1 MNILILLLAG
11 FPFAALPVFI
21 VVGGWFLYLLITKLL
36 GIHPTPSPE
45 MIKAGACLERQAVK
59 RHGVVKN
66 NDFGRQP
73 ELTFPYDDTIFT
85 VSLHTGTKWI
95 SPGAYATFQ
104 TNSFP
109 DENFRIASKKFK
121 ATISFTRVKDFNGD
135 LCGKYE
141 FEGSGSAFIHRVLT
155 AGIQID
161 LMEYEPSLEV
171 RFGNHR
177 SAVHALKPT
186 PGRFYL
192 SSDDFKAEDEDYDRL
207 IETTVKF
214 YERLKVMAAEEKA
227 NKKDSYEKLLSI

>member
-1 MNILILLLAG
+1 MNILISLLAG

-21 VVGGWFLYLLITKLL
+21 VVGGWLVYLLTTKLL

-45 MIKAGACLERQAVK
+45 LIKAGACLERQAVK
-59 RHGVVKN
+59 RHGAMKN
-66 NDFGRQP
+66 ADFGRQP
-73 ELTFPYDDTIFT
+73 ELTFRYDDTIFI
-85 VSLHTGTKWI
+85 VSLHKGTKYI

-109 DENFRIASKKFK
+109 DKNFRIASKKFK
-121 ATISFTRVKDFNGD
+121 ATISFTRVKDFYSD

-141 FEGSGSAFIHRVLT
+141 VEGSGSAFIRNVLT
-155 AGIQID
+155 AEIQID
-161 LMEYEPSLEV
+161 LMEYEQSLEV

-177 SAVHALKPT
+177 SAVYALKPT

-192 SSDDFKAEDEDYDRL
+192 LSDDFKAEDEDYDRL

-214 YERLKVMAAEEKA
+214 YERLKFMAAAE
-227 NKKDSYEKLLSI
+227 IV